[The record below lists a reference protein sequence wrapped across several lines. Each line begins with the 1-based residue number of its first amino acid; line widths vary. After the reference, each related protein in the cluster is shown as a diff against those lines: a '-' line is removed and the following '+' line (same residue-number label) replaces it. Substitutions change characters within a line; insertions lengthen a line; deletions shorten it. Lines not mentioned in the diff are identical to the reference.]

1 MSNIILFLASVIAL
15 MGVYALLTLA
25 VNLQYG
31 YAGLIN
37 FGIVGFAAMGAY
49 TYAIVTRGAPV
60 GEDVYLIYFNQPWWV
75 GFLAAGLVTTLFAL
89 IIGLPTLRVDDH
101 YLLIVTFAF
110 AEVIQDLLSNE
121 GWLTNGTRGF
131 INILLPFR
139 ELIPGRSYT
148 IFLALFIVAIVA
160 VVYLIVQRLGTAPF
174 GRTLRAIRDNEQATL
189 AIGKGIYSFKMRT
202 FLIGAAIC
210 GFAGAM
216 YSWYMTLAMPSIF
229 GMSVSF
235 AAWIA
240 LMIGGQGNNK
250 GAIVGTIVLLGTQQ
264 AVKFISVG
272 PNLAPMISSIQL
284 VIEGLVLIIILRFW
298 PKGLIPE
305 KSPRPPRRPKAVS
318 GEPTPLPPKP
328 AGAKGAL

>member
-1 MSNIILFLASVIAL
+1 MTNIILFLASVISF
-15 MGVYALLTLA
+15 MGIYALLTLA
-25 VNLQYG
+25 VNMQYG

-60 GEDVYLIYFNQPWWV
+60 GEDVYLFYFNQPWWV
-75 GFLAAGLVTTLFAL
+75 GFLAAGVVTTLFAF

-110 AEVIQDLLSNE
+110 AEIIQDLLSNE

-131 INILLPFR
+131 INIHQPFR
-139 ELIPGRSYT
+139 ELIPGRNYT
-148 IFLALFIVAIVA
+148 LILALLIVVIVA
-160 VVYLIVQRLGTAPF
+160 VVYLIAQRLGKAPY
-174 GRTLRAIRDNEQATL
+174 GRTLRAIRDNEPATL
-189 AIGKGIYSFKMRT
+189 AVGKSVYSFKMRT

-216 YSWYMTLAMPSIF
+216 YTWYMTLAMPSIF

-250 GAIVGTIVLLGTQQ
+250 GAIVGTIVLLGAQQ
-264 AVKFISVG
+264 AFKFISFT
-272 PNLAPMISSIQL
+272 PDMAPIISSIQL
-284 VIEGLVLIIILRFW
+284 IMEGLVLIVILRFW
-298 PKGLIPE
+298 PRGLIPE
-305 KSPRPPRRPKAVS
+305 KSPRPP
-318 GEPTPLPPKP
+318 KP
-328 AGAKGAL
+328 AITKEAV